1 MDEHREHVLR
11 VIAEAEEVL
20 YLIGRRL
27 AELREREPERP
38 TFIAPPAYSSVL
50 FEDDEPDE
58 PSQPRHLD
66 TGGHNARDKKGYEP
80 REEDMWWRNSQS

>member
-11 VIAEAEEVL
+11 VIAEAEAVL

-27 AELREREPERP
+27 AEMREREPERP
-38 TFIAPPAYSSVL
+38 AFVPPAYSPVL

-58 PSQPRHLD
+58 PSQLQHLD
-66 TGGHNARDKKGYEP
+66 AGGHNPRDKKGYEP
-80 REEDMWWRNSQS
+80 REEDMWWRNNPS